1 MAKPLPQ
8 KLLPQKTQV
17 VIIGGGIHGCSVAYH
32 LAKAGWKDVVLL
44 ERKQLT
50 SGTTWHAAGLVGRL
64 HGGHATTA
72 FSQYGVDLYAELERE
87 TGQAT
92 GFQQC
97 GSIAIAS
104 RPERMRELRRQ
115 ADFALLNKIEA
126 QELSVEEILE
136 RWPLMNPEGVLGGI
150 HVPSN
155 GYINPIDLTMAL
167 AKGAR
172 IHGAQLFEH
181 TKVLDVVV
189 TNGMATG
196 VITEQG
202 LLEADFVVNCAG
214 MWAREL
220 GRQSGV
226 HVATHA
232 CEHYYLVTDVIE
244 GLAKDLPVLRAY
256 DDCTYFKQDAGKLL
270 FGFAHNKVK
279 PWGMEGIDEE
289 FSFDSL
295 PFVDDDVMDVLEMAM
310 NRVPALETAGI
321 RTFFNGPESYSYDG
335 NFTLGEAPEVKNY
348 FVLAG
353 VNSTGIQS
361 GAGAGRALAQWIMQG
376 YAPMDLNDMDPAR
389 IQTFQA
395 QDSYLQARAPETE
408 TRTYAMHWPNYQRDT
423 VRQLRKTPFYHTLK
437 QHGAW
442 FAEQQGWERPAW
454 FAPKSVTPETDY
466 SFHRPKWFDYAQA
479 EQQAARHGVALL
491 DYSMLGKL
499 WIEGIGA
506 EQFLQRMCTNNMAM
520 KLGQV
525 VYTLMLNE
533 RGGIESDI
541 TVARFENDKFLL
553 MSSMARTRRDQLW
566 LQKHVLP
573 QEDVRLQDATSAYGV
588 LSIVG
593 PKSRELMASLTA
605 TDVSNSGFPFGTWQ
619 NLYVGHAP
627 CWAQRVSF
635 TGELG
640 WEIYVTPDFADYI
653 LQVLIDNGQ
662 GLGLRLMG
670 GEALNALRIE
680 KGYLH
685 WGHDLSYTDAP
696 HQLGLEF
703 LCKTNKVQ
711 HFVGQRAYEQRRAE
725 AKGPYLCHLTLADNL
740 PMLHHN
746 EAVLRDGEIVG
757 FVTSGAYAQ
766 HSQRSVGLCVLE
778 LPQGST
784 NKQCLEDGSYT
795 VLIEGEE
802 YAANVSLKSA
812 FDPLYQKLRS

>member
-1 MAKPLPQ
+1 MIIP
-8 KLLPQKTQV
+8 KLLPKKTQV

-50 SGTTWHAAGLVGRL
+50 CGTTWHAAGLVGRL

-72 FSQYGVDLYAELERE
+72 FSQYGVDLYADLEQE

-115 ADFALLNKIEA
+115 ADFALLNNIQA
-126 QELSVEEILE
+126 AELSVEEILE
-136 RWPLMNPEGVLGGI
+136 RWPLMNPDGVLGGI

-172 IHGAQLFEH
+172 LHGAQLFEQ
-181 TKVLDVVV
+181 TKVLDVVL
-189 TNGMATG
+189 THGKATG
-196 VITEQG
+196 VITDQG

-214 MWAREL
+214 MWARDL

-226 HVATHA
+226 NVATHA
-232 CEHYYLVTDVIE
+232 CEHYYLVTDVMQ

-270 FGFAHNKVK
+270 FGFAHNQVK
-279 PWGMEGIDEE
+279 PWGMEGIDED
-289 FSFDSL
+289 FCFDSL

-310 NRVPALETAGI
+310 HRVPALETAGI

-376 YAPMDLNDMDPAR
+376 YPPMDLNDMDPAR

-395 QDSYLQARAPETE
+395 QDLYLQARAPETE

-423 VRQLRKTPFYHTLK
+423 ARRLRKSPFYHCLK
-437 QHGAW
+437 QQGAW

-454 FAPKSVTPETDY
+454 FAPKGVTPATDY
-466 SFHRPKWFDYAQA
+466 SFHRPKWFAYAQA
-479 EQQAARHGVALL
+479 EQQAARQDVALL

-499 WIEGIGA
+499 WVEGLDA
-506 EQFLQRMCTNNMAM
+506 EQFLQRMCSNNMAIEP
-520 KLGQV
+520 GRV
-525 VYTLMLNE
+525 IYTLMLNE
-533 RGGIESDI
+533 RGGIESDV
-541 TVARFENDKFLL
+541 TVARFSATKFLV
-553 MSSMARTRRDQLW
+553 MSSIARTRRDQLW
-566 LQKHVLP
+566 LNQHLGT
-573 QEDVRLQDATSAYGV
+573 QMDVRLQDATSAYGV

-593 PKSRELMASLTA
+593 PKSRQLMANLTQ
-605 TDVSNSGFPFGTWQ
+605 TDLSNAAFGFGTWQ
-619 NLYVGHAP
+619 NLYLGHAP

-640 WEIYVTPDFADYI
+640 WEIYVTPDFADYVLELL
-653 LQVLIDNGQ
+653 LQQSQ
-662 GLGLRLMG
+662 GLGLKLMG

-685 WGHDLSYTDAP
+685 WGHDMSYTDAP

-703 LCKTNKVQ
+703 LCKTNKQ
-711 HFVGQRAYEQRRAE
+711 QNFLGQAAFEQRATD
-725 AKGPYLCHLTLADNL
+725 AKGPYLCHLSLVDNG

-746 EAVLRDGEIVG
+746 ETVLCDGQPAG

-766 HSQRSVGLCVLE
+766 YSQTAVGLCLLQLPAGASDKQSLE
-778 LPQGST
+778 RKG
-784 NKQCLEDGSYT
+784 YT
-795 VLIEGEE
+795 VVIEGQE
-802 YAANVSLKSA
+802 YAAKVSLKSA
-812 FDPLYQKLRS
+812 FDPQHLRLRS

>member
-1 MAKPLPQ
+1 MTKTLPQ
-8 KLLPQKTQV
+8 HAKV

-32 LAKAGWKDVVLL
+32 LAKAGWTDVVLL

-50 SGTTWHAAGLVGRL
+50 CGTTWHAAGLAGRL

-72 FSQYGVDLYAELERE
+72 FSQYGVDLYPELERE

-92 GFQQC
+92 GFVQC
-97 GSIAIAS
+97 GSISVAS
-104 RPERMRELRRQ
+104 QPERLRELRRQ
-115 ADFALLNKIEA
+115 ADFAMLNDIEA
-126 QELSVEEILE
+126 AELSVDEILK
-136 RWPLMNPEGVLGGI
+136 RWPLMNPDGIVGGI

-172 IHGAQLFEH
+172 LHGAQLFEQ

-189 TNGMATG
+189 SNGKATG

-202 LLEADFVVNCAG
+202 SIEADFVVNCGG

-226 HVATHA
+226 NVATHA
-232 CEHYYLVTDVIE
+232 CEHYYLVTDTIE
-244 GLAKDLPVLRAY
+244 GLTPDLPVLRAY

-279 PWGMEGIDEE
+279 PWGMDGISED
-289 FSFDSL
+289 FCFDSL
-295 PFVDDDVMDVLEMAM
+295 PFIDDDVMDVLELAM
-310 NRVPALETAGI
+310 KRVPALETAGI

-376 YAPMDLNDMDPAR
+376 FAPMDLNDMDPAR

-395 QDSYLQARAPETE
+395 RDPYLQARAPETE

-423 VRQLRKTPFYHTLK
+423 VRGLRKSPFYHTLK
-437 QHGAW
+437 QQGAW

-454 FAPKSVTPETDY
+454 FAPQGEAPVTDY
-466 SFHRPKWFDYAQA
+466 SFHRAKWFDYAQQ
-479 EQQAARHGVALL
+479 EQQAAREGVALL

-499 WIEGIGA
+499 WVEGPGA

-520 KLGQV
+520 QVGQV
-525 VYTLMLNE
+525 VYTLMLNP
-533 RGGIESDI
+533 RGGIESDVTI
-541 TVARFENDKFLL
+541 ARFAAQKFML
-553 MSSMARTRRDQLW
+553 MSSMARTRRDHLW
-566 LQKHVLP
+566 LTAHLLGQDDVVL
-573 QEDVRLQDATSAYGV
+573 RDATSAYGV
-588 LSIVG
+588 LSVVG
-593 PKSRELMASLTA
+593 PKSRELMAGLTDLDMSNGAFAFGSL
-605 TDVSNSGFPFGTWQ
+605 Q
-619 NLYVGHAP
+619 HLYLGHAP

-640 WEIYVTPDFADYI
+640 WEIYITPDFADYV
-653 LQVLIDNGQ
+653 LQLLLENGQ
-662 GLGLRLMG
+662 ALGVRLLG

-685 WGHDLSYTDAP
+685 WGHDVSYTETP
-696 HQLGLEF
+696 HQVNLNF
-703 LCKTNKVQ
+703 LCKTSPTTP
-711 HFVGQRAYEQRRAE
+711 FLGQAEYEQRRDA
-725 AKGPYLCHLTLADNL
+725 AQGPYLCYLVLEDSL

-746 EAVLRDGEIVG
+746 EPVLRNGKTVG
-757 FVTSGAYAQ
+757 FVTSGAYAY
-766 HSQRSVGLCVLE
+766 HSQAAVALCLLQ
-778 LPQGST
+778 LPEGTSD
-784 NKQCLEDGSYT
+784 KQWLAKGQYK
-795 VLIEGEE
+795 VRIEGQD
-802 YAANVSLKSA
+802 YAAKVSLTPI
-812 FDPLYQKLRS
+812 FDPANQRLKA